1 MRSDATLRSSAR
13 LAPLALFGVLTA
25 CHPAAPVKRADLAP
39 LPAPEAA
46 LAELRAAGAKRQNL
60 RALGRLTYF
69 GEKGRVRLKAVLV
82 ADRPNRVRFETVSP
96 LEQPLDVMTVD
107 GSRLYLLSKEKLAI
121 GPATPENV
129 ARLLPFPMHP
139 EELVD
144 TLLGGVPTSAR
155 FTPSKIAWNDA
166 GDRWLLTLDGV
177 AGDSAVVTA
186 DPVRRVVVAM
196 DLRDAGGNV
205 RMGVTFEDFEVA
217 GDSGELPRTIHVK
230 MPGRDLEVDL
240 KLKEVDVNVA
250 LDDALFTIV
259 PPEGITPERLDSPP
273 VALPVKP
280 STALEG
286 PGE

>member
-139 EELVD
+139 EELSIGPAACTKCGMALEPAVS
-144 TLLGGVPTSAR
+144 GAYPASAQW
-155 FTPSKIAWNDA
+155 TCPMH
-166 GDRWLLTLDGV
+166 
-177 AGDSAVVTA
+177 
-186 DPVRRVVVAM
+186 PEVRQT
-196 DLRDAGGNV
+196 G
-205 RMGVTFEDFEVA
+205 
-217 GDSGELPRTIHVK
+217 
-230 MPGRDLEVDL
+230 PGRCPKCGMHL
-240 KLKEVDVNVA
+240 
-250 LDDALFTIV
+250 V
-259 PPEGITPERLDSPP
+259 PEAEASGAAAGPACHGHEHHGGDFQRLQPARMQVVPGVIERQPRQARPKRDGAQRQERGRDSPP
-273 VALPVKP
+273 GL
-280 STALEG
+280 
-286 PGE
+286 